1 MICRR
6 LHPGAQPQGGAGA
19 YLERRFLMPL
29 KEADKVEV
37 LTLQDNY
44 IDLVEAPADAMTTRA
59 LPIKDGYIKNSIVAE
74 HGFSALVTVTKGSS
88 ARSVLFDF
96 GYSPW
101 GVAHNMEA
109 LGVDAT
115 AIEVLALS
123 HGHMDHTGGVYE
135 VAKRLRTPIDLVLH
149 PRALD
154 TDRYLKLSEDFKIR
168 FPMLKRAELEQA
180 GIRVVES
187 TGPREL
193 LGGFGL
199 FLGSVPRETDFEP
212 GMPFAHYTDA
222 SGEHADAIEDDS
234 SLVFALKDKGLII
247 LTGCAHAGVINT
259 IGYARRL
266 AGVDRVHAVMG
277 GFHLGG
283 PAGQAAIPPTLAAL
297 KDIKPDYVVPC
308 HCTGRTA
315 ILTME
320 RELPGFI
327 LNMAGTRLAF

>member
-1 MICRR
+1 M
-6 LHPGAQPQGGAGA
+6 QVKQ
-19 YLERRFLMPL
+19 
-29 KEADKVEV
+29 ADKVEI

-74 HGFSALVTVTKGSS
+74 HGFSALVTVTEGTS

-109 LGVDAT
+109 LGVDAA

-123 HGHMDHTGGVYE
+123 HGHMDHTGGMLE

-154 TDRYLKLSEDFKIR
+154 TDRYLKFSEDFKIR

-187 TGPREL
+187 EGPREL
-193 LGGFGL
+193 LGGYAL
-199 FLGSVPRETDFEP
+199 FLGGVPRETDFEP
-212 GMPFAHYTDA
+212 GMPLAHYTDA
-222 SGEHADAIEDDS
+222 GGEHTDTIEDDS
-234 SLVFALKDKGLII
+234 SLVFALKDKGLVI

-259 IGYARRL
+259 IRYARKL
-266 AGVDRVHAVMG
+266 TGIEKVHAVMG

-283 PAGQAAIPPTLAAL
+283 PVGQAAIAPTVAAF
-297 KDIKPDYVVPC
+297 KEIAPAYVIPC

-315 ILTME
+315 IMTME

-327 LNMAGTRLAF
+327 LNMAGTKLAFAAV